1 MRRLR
6 RQYPNELVVIG
17 VHSAKFPAEKLTANI
32 RAAVARHGITHPVV
46 NDAEFQVWTRYGVR
60 AWPTV
65 MVVDPA
71 GKVVGYQPGELD
83 ADAFAPVFDGL
94 IAAAAADGTL
104 DRTPLPFLA
113 PADDAADDTFFRFPS
128 KIATAHGGR
137 LFVADTGRHRIVE
150 IQLAE
155 DGLHGEPVRVF
166 GTGQPGLQDGPI
178 AQARFHDPHGMAF
191 RQTPTGSTLYVA
203 DTENHA
209 VRAIDLVRETVTTI
223 AGTGRMGRG
232 LRVTSADPR
241 AIDLRSPWALAL
253 LDDALFIAM
262 AGSHQIWVRLD
273 DTRMGV
279 FAGTG
284 AEALVD
290 GPRDE
295 AAFNQPSDLVLT
307 MGHLFIADAEAS
319 AVRAIGLD
327 EEMRVMT
334 LVGQGLFEFGD
345 VDGQGAAVRLQ
356 HPTGLATDGRLLYIA
371 DTYNHKI
378 KTLDPSTGDVRTLI
392 GTGAPGA
399 DDGPF
404 ALATLYEPEGLAYMD
419 GRLYIADTN
428 NHVVRV
434 ADLATGVISTL
445 AASGD
450 VV

>member
-1 MRRLR
+1 M
-6 RQYPNELVVIG
+6 VIG
-17 VHSAKFPAEKLTANI
+17 VHSAKFAAEKLTDNI
-32 RAAVARHGITHPVV
+32 RAAVARHGISHPVV

-83 ADAFAPVFDGL
+83 ADAFAPVIDGL
-94 IAAAAADGTL
+94 IATAAADGTL
-104 DRTPLPFLA
+104 DPTPLPFLA
-113 PADDAADDTFFRFPS
+113 PADEETDDSFFRFPS
-128 KIATAHGGR
+128 KLTVAPGGR
-137 LFVADTGRHRIVE
+137 LFVADTGHHRIVE
-150 IQLAE
+150 VQLAE
-155 DGLHGEPVRVF
+155 DGLYGEPVRLF
-166 GTGQPGLQDGPI
+166 GTGAPGFADGHI
-178 AQARFHDPHGMAF
+178 AQAQFHDPHGIAF
-191 RQTPTGSTLYVA
+191 QQTSTGSTLLVA

-209 VRAIDLVRETVTTI
+209 IRAIDLVRETVTTI
-223 AGTGRMGRG
+223 AGTGHMGRG
-232 LRVTSADPR
+232 LRVTSTAPR
-241 AIDLRSPWALAL
+241 AIDLRSPWALTL

-262 AGSHQIWVRLD
+262 AGSHQIWVRID
-273 DTRMGV
+273 DERMGV

-295 AAFNQPSDLVLT
+295 AAFNQPSDLLLA
-307 MGHLFIADAEAS
+307 MGHLFVADAEAS

-345 VDGQGAAVRLQ
+345 VDGRGPDVRLQ
-356 HPTGLATDGRLLYIA
+356 HPTGIATDGRLIYIA

-378 KTLDPSTGDVRTLI
+378 KTLDPTNGEVRTLI
-392 GTGAPGA
+392 GTGTPGA
-399 DDGPF
+399 DDGAF
-404 ALATLYEPEGLAYMD
+404 AEATLYEPEGLAYMD

-428 NHVVRV
+428 NHLVRV
-434 ADLATGVISTL
+434 ANLATGIIWTL
-445 AASGD
+445 AAGGD

>member
-1 MRRLR
+1 
-6 RQYPNELVVIG
+6 
-17 VHSAKFPAEKLTANI
+17 
-32 RAAVARHGITHPVV
+32 
-46 NDAEFQVWTRYGVR
+46 
-60 AWPTV
+60 
-65 MVVDPA
+65 
-71 GKVVGYQPGELD
+71 
-83 ADAFAPVFDGL
+83 
-94 IAAAAADGTL
+94 L
-104 DRTPLPFLA
+104 DRTPLPGIQ
-113 PADDAADDTFFRFPS
+113 PAIAGEPPRLLHYPS
-128 KIATAHGGR
+128 KLLPAVGDR
-137 LFVADTGRHRIVE
+137 LFVADTGHHRLLEV
-150 IQLAE
+150 QLSL
-155 DGLHGEPVRVF
+155 DGLSGEVVRTF
-166 GTGQPGLQDGPI
+166 GTGAAGLQDGHI
-178 AQARFHDPHGMAF
+178 TAAQFHDPHGMALL
-191 RQTPTGSTLYVA
+191 GNTLYVA

-209 VRAIDLVRETVTTI
+209 IRAIDLVREEVRTG

-232 LRVTSADPR
+232 GRVTSTDPR

-262 AGSHQIWVRLD
+262 AGSHQIWVRLYD
-273 DTRMGV
+273 AQNSAARMGV

-295 AAFNQPSDLVLT
+295 AAFNQPSDLVLS

-345 VDGQGAAVRLQ
+345 VDGQGATVRLQ

-378 KTLDPSTGDVRTLI
+378 KTLDPITGDVRTLI
-392 GTGAPGA
+392 GMGAPGA

-404 ALATLYEPEGLAYMD
+404 AQATLYEPEGLAYLD

-428 NHVVRV
+428 NHAVRV
-434 ADLATGVISTL
+434 ADLATGEISTL
-445 AASGD
+445 AAGGD